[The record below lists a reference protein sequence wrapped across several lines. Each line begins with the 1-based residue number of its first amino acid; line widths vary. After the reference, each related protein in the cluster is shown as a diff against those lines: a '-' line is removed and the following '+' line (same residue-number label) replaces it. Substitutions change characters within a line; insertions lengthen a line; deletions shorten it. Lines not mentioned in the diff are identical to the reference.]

1 MDPHVN
7 IALDIFGLLVITII
21 FLSCINE
28 HIRNRAT
35 TSKSFIALL
44 AFVTA
49 ALTFDMI
56 SWISEGQVQHS
67 SLTVIANTLSSCLSY
82 IAIICFMLYL
92 RENLTKTKLLDAMIW
107 LFGVLGTVSIIYVV
121 GNVSYEYAFYVDE
134 MGHYVRNENTTTTV
148 LYLLFPVLSFVAIV
162 AAVLFAKGVEKMVKA
177 SFIIY
182 TLFPMVGVLLDHFIH
197 GLSVTYIGLVLSIL
211 IIYANIYLQKQKM
224 IERQKN
230 ALMISQINPHFM
242 YNTMSTI
249 AEMCE
254 ISPKKAKQLTV
265 EFSSYLRQNLN
276 TLTSEELVP
285 FEQELKHIECYL
297 NIEKARFGDRLNVI
311 YSIQSLDFAV
321 PVLSIQPLV
330 ENAVKHGI
338 TKRSRGGT
346 VKILAYATDQSHIV
360 EITDDGIGFDTS
372 KAPNDGRAHIGL
384 NNVKSRLR
392 TACKGK
398 IDVKSTV
405 GVGTRVTIEI
415 PGKKGK

>member
-56 SWISEGQVQHS
+56 SWISEGQVQLS

-162 AAVLFAKGVEKMVKA
+162 AAVLFAKGVEKTVKA

-242 YNTMSTI
+242 YNTLSTI
-249 AEMCE
+249 AAMCE

-405 GVGTRVTIEI
+405 GVGTRVTVEI